1 MRIGPLRSFPSPAAL
16 AGLLGL
22 WAGLAG
28 GTALPARAAEFTDA
42 QKAALGPII
51 RDYLVQHPEV
61 LREAMTALEQKQ
73 KGEEEAN
80 RGQVVDRDGPQ
91 LFSSPYQ
98 ATVGNPQGKVALVEF
113 FDYNCGYCKH
123 ALDDMARLLKT
134 EPDLKIV
141 LKDFPVLGPG
151 SVEAAQVAG
160 AVRNQFKGD
169 KFWQYH
175 VKLLSTRGP
184 VGKAQALAVAK
195 ELGADMDQVARDM
208 DRPDIKAGIQENMAL
223 ADGLSLTGTPSFV
236 VGKDVVIGAVG
247 FDELRGRVDNYLHC
261 GKAECS

>member
-1 MRIGPLRSFPSPAAL
+1 MRLGPLRPLPSPAAL
-16 AGLLGL
+16 AGTLGL
-22 WAGLAG
+22 CAVLAG
-28 GTALPARAAEFTDA
+28 GAARPSQAAEFTEG

-51 RDYLVQHPEV
+51 RDYLIHNPEV

-73 KGEEEAN
+73 KSEEDAN
-80 RGQVVDRDGPQ
+80 RGQVVDRNGQQ

-134 EPDLKIV
+134 EPELKIV

-151 SVEAAQVAG
+151 SIEAAQVAG

-175 VKLLSTRGP
+175 VKLLSSRGP

-195 ELGADMDQVARDM
+195 DLGADMDQVARDL
-208 DRPDIKAGIQENMAL
+208 DKPDVKAGIQENMAL

-236 VGKDVVIGAVG
+236 IGKDVVIGAVG
-247 FDELRGRVDNYLHC
+247 YEQLRGRVDNYLHC

>member
-1 MRIGPLRSFPSPAAL
+1 MRLGPLRLLSSPAAL

-22 WAGLAG
+22 CAALAG
-28 GTALPARAAEFTDA
+28 GAAHRAQAAEFTEG

-51 RDYLVQHPEV
+51 RDYLVRNPEV

-73 KGEEEAN
+73 RSEEDAN
-80 RGQVVDRDGPQ
+80 RGQVVERKGQQ

-98 ATVGNPQGKVALVEF
+98 ATVGNPDGKVTLVEF

-123 ALDDMARLLKT
+123 ALDDMAKLLKT
-134 EPDLKIV
+134 EPELKVV

-169 KFWQYH
+169 KFWQFH

-195 ELGADMDQVARDM
+195 DLGADMDQLARDM
-208 DRPDIKAGIQENMAL
+208 DKPDIKTGIQETMAL
-223 ADGLSLTGTPSFV
+223 ADGLNLTGTPSFV

-247 FDELRGRVDNYLHC
+247 YDQLRGRVDNYLHC

>member
-1 MRIGPLRSFPSPAAL
+1 MRLGLLRSCSSPATL
-16 AGLLGL
+16 AGTLGFCAML
-22 WAGLAG
+22 VCGM
-28 GTALPARAAEFTDA
+28 LPVQAAEFTDA
-42 QKAALGPII
+42 QKSALGPII
-51 RDYLVQHPEV
+51 RDYLVENPEV
-61 LREAMTALEQKQ
+61 LRDAMTALEQKQ
-73 KGEEEAN
+73 KTEEDAN
-80 RGQVVDRDGPQ
+80 RGQVVDRNGQQ

-98 ATVGNPQGKVALVEF
+98 ATVGNPQGKVTLVEF

-123 ALDDMARLLKT
+123 ALDDMAKLLKT
-134 EPDLKIV
+134 EPELKIV

-160 AVRNQFKGD
+160 AVRNQFTGD
-169 KFWQYH
+169 RFWQYH

-195 ELGADMDQVARDM
+195 DLGADMDQVVRDL
-208 DRPDIKAGIQENMAL
+208 DKPDIKAGIRENMTL

-236 VGKDVVIGAVG
+236 VGRDVVIGAVG
-247 FDELRGRVDNYLHC
+247 YDQLRGRIDNVLHC

>member
-1 MRIGPLRSFPSPAAL
+1 MRLGLLRSRLSPAAL
-16 AGLLGL
+16 AGTLGLCALLGYG
-22 WAGLAG
+22 A
-28 GTALPARAAEFTDA
+28 TMPAQAAEFTDA
-42 QKAALGPII
+42 QKSALGPII
-51 RDYLVQHPEV
+51 RDYLIQNPEV
-61 LREAMTALEQKQ
+61 LRDAMAALEQKQ
-73 KGEEEAN
+73 KSEEEAN
-80 RGQVVDRDGPQ
+80 RGQVVDRNSRQ

-98 ATVGNPQGKVALVEF
+98 GTVGNPEGKVTLVEF

-134 EPDLKIV
+134 EPELKIV

-151 SVEAAQVAG
+151 SIEAAQVAG

-195 ELGADMDQVARDM
+195 DLGADMDQVARDI
-208 DRPDIKAGIQENMAL
+208 DKPDIKAGIQESMAL

-236 VGKDVVIGAVG
+236 IGRDVVIGAVG
-247 FDELRGRVDNYLHC
+247 FDQLRGRVDNYLHC

>member
-1 MRIGPLRSFPSPAAL
+1 MRLGLLRSCLSPAAL
-16 AGLLGL
+16 AGALGL
-22 WAGLAG
+22 CAVL
-28 GTALPARAAEFTDA
+28 GTGIMRPAQAAEFTEA
-42 QKAALGPII
+42 QKSALGPII
-51 RDYLVQHPEV
+51 RDYLIQNPEV
-61 LREAMTALEQKQ
+61 LRDAMAALEQKQ
-73 KGEEEAN
+73 KSEEDAN
-80 RGQVVDRDGPQ
+80 RGQVVDRSGQQ

-98 ATVGNPQGKVALVEF
+98 ATVGNPEGKVTLVEF

-123 ALDDMARLLKT
+123 ALEDMAKLLKT
-134 EPDLKIV
+134 EPELKVV

-169 KFWQYH
+169 RFWQYH

-195 ELGADMDQVARDM
+195 DLGADMDQVGRDL
-208 DRPDIKAGIQENMAL
+208 DKPDIKAGIQENMAL

-247 FDELRGRVDNYLHC
+247 YDQLRGRVDNVLRC

>member
-1 MRIGPLRSFPSPAAL
+1 MRLGLLRSYLLPAAL
-16 AGLLGL
+16 AGVPVMCAMLSGSAMTPV
-22 WAGLAG
+22 W
-28 GTALPARAAEFTDA
+28 AAEFTDA
-42 QKAALGPII
+42 QRSALGPII
-51 RDYLVQHPEV
+51 RDYLVQNPEV
-61 LREAMTALEQKQ
+61 LRDAMTALEQKQ
-73 KGEEEAN
+73 KSQEDAN
-80 RGQVVDRDGPQ
+80 RGQVVDSSRQQ

-98 ATVGNPQGKVALVEF
+98 GTVGNPQGKVTLVEF

-123 ALDDMARLLKT
+123 ALDDMAKLLKT
-134 EPDLKIV
+134 EPELKIV

-151 SVEAAQVAG
+151 SIEAAQVAG

-184 VGKAQALAVAK
+184 VGKAQALAAAK
-195 ELGADMDQVARDM
+195 DLGADMDQVARDM
-208 DRPDIKAGIQENMAL
+208 DKPDIKAGIQENMAL

-247 FDELRGRVDNYLHC
+247 YDQLRGRVDNYLHC

>member
-1 MRIGPLRSFPSPAAL
+1 MRLGTLRSIFSPAAL
-16 AGLLGL
+16 AGALGL
-22 WAGLAG
+22 CVLLVTGA
-28 GTALPARAAEFTDA
+28 ARPSQAAEFTDA
-42 QKAALGPII
+42 QKAALGPLI
-51 RDYLVQHPEV
+51 RDYLVQNPEV
-61 LREAMTALEQKQ
+61 LRDAMTALEQKQ
-73 KGEEEAN
+73 KGEEDAN
-80 RGQVVDRDGPQ
+80 RGLVVDRNGRQ

-98 ATVGNPQGKVALVEF
+98 ATVGNPEGKVALVEF

-134 EPDLKIV
+134 EPELKIV

-175 VKLLSTRGP
+175 VRLLSTRGP

-195 ELGADMDQVARDM
+195 DLGADMDQVTRDM
-208 DRPDIKAGIQENMAL
+208 DKPEVKAGIQENMAL

-247 FDELRGRVDNYLHC
+247 FDQLRGRVDNYLHC